1 MIEHVAKAVF
11 PSDYYVSP
19 EVVTELVTAHV
30 DAILDYLEANRIE
43 WNRGAMQAFKDA
55 GSPEEWDH
63 SWLTA
68 ALRIQ
73 ESQP

>member
-19 EVVTELVTAHV
+19 EVVTELVSAHV
-30 DAILDYLEANRIE
+30 DAILDYLQANADEWAEWGAILEDEADEPTIVSK
-43 WNRGAMQAFKDA
+43 G
-55 GSPEEWDH
+55 
-63 SWLTA
+63 LIA

-73 ESQP
+73 KNQP